1 VVEFAGRVDREVM
14 EADIGKLPGNLVPL
28 AANYEP
34 NSYVIQEKDTRRTIN
49 ALKERLQKYNIYLLG
64 RFAEWEYYNMDKAI
78 EAARDLARR
87 LAEEGVEAGY

>member
-1 VVEFAGRVDREVM
+1 VV
-14 EADIGKLPGNLVPL
+14 
-28 AANYEP
+28 
-34 NSYVIQEKDTRRTIN
+34 QEKDTRRTIN
-49 ALKERLQKYNIYLLG
+49 ALKERLQKYNFYLLG

>member
-1 VVEFAGRVDREVM
+1 
-14 EADIGKLPGNLVPL
+14 
-28 AANYEP
+28 
-34 NSYVIQEKDTRRTIN
+34 VIQEKDTRRTIN